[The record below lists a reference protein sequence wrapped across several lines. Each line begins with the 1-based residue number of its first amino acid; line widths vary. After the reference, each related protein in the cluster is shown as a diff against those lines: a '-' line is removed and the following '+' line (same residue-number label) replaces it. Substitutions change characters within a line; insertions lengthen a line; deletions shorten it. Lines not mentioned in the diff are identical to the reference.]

1 MVDVSFLKRVL
12 ALLPLIGGV
21 VVSIVFFFYLSP
33 TAVVDYIG
41 IENAYVLMF
50 AIAAL
55 GGMTTFNTVPYF
67 SVILLLASA
76 GVNPL
81 LLGISS
87 AGGVMAGDS
96 YSYLVGHQ
104 GALIVPARL
113 RTLFASI
120 FAVADRHPRL
130 FPLVCFIYGAISP
143 LSNDFITI
151 PSGMA
156 KISYLRVMVPLGLG
170 NMVFNVSLAYLS
182 IYAYDFI
189 QAVFVG

>member
-1 MVDVSFLKRVL
+1 MVDFLFSKRAL
-12 ALLPLIGGV
+12 ALLPLVGGV

-33 TAVVDYIG
+33 TAVIDYIG

-96 YSYLVGHQ
+96 YSYLVGQQ
-104 GALIVPARL
+104 GATIIPAGL
-113 RTLFASI
+113 RTLFTGI
-120 FAVADRHPRL
+120 FTVAERYPRL
-130 FPLVCFIYGAISP
+130 FPLVCFVYGSISP

-151 PSGMA
+151 PAGMA
-156 KISYLRVMVPLGLG
+156 KISYWRVMIPLGLG

-182 IYAYDFI
+182 IYAYDFV
-189 QAVFVG
+189 QSVFVG